1 MPMLAPPEYVL
12 NSAPFWTVLAALYF
26 QKPTAREAKMVAR
39 ALQKL
44 TSQTAYVAGE
54 LKGYG
59 E

>member
-1 MPMLAPPEYVL
+1 MCLKQRPVL
-12 NSAPFWTVLAALYF
+12 DGAGCLYF